1 MVALS
6 YLILDVFT
14 DQALTGNPLAVV
26 PYPLRELSDQEMQT
40 IAGEFNLSETVFIYP
55 PKDAANTAQ
64 LRIFTPT
71 QELPFA
77 GHPTIGAAIALG
89 LLEQRNLMSLDR
101 HSSIIFEEK
110 VGLIQVEMKL
120 QSENLGH
127 ATLRTARL
135 PEQGLSPASR
145 HQLAEALSLA
155 AEDLI
160 WDEQWQPAAYSCG
173 VPFLFIPLRSRALV
187 DEARINTGAWESYL
201 KNSWAS
207 SVFVFCLDA
216 VDPNHQVYGR
226 MFGPEKGIVEDPA
239 TGSAAAAFAGYLFA
253 KEQHQPSRKQ
263 WLVEQGYAMGRPSLL
278 EISIHSERGELQ
290 AVYVGGQAVL
300 VGEGQLLNLPF

>member
-26 PYPLRELSDQEMQT
+26 PYPQRELSDQQMQT

-55 PKDAANTAQ
+55 PKDNANTAQ

-89 LLEQRNLMSLDR
+89 LLEQRNLMSSDR
-101 HSSIIFEEK
+101 RSSIIFEEK
-110 VGLIQVEMKL
+110 VGPIEVEIKL
-120 QSENLGH
+120 HSESLGH

-135 PEQGLSPASR
+135 PEQGLSLASR
-145 HQLAEALSLA
+145 LQLAEALSLA
-155 AEDLI
+155 ADDLV
-160 WDEQWQPAAYSCG
+160 WDEVWQPAAYSCG
-173 VPFLFIPLRSRALV
+173 VPFLFIPLSSRALV
-187 DEARINTGAWESYL
+187 DEARINTGAWESFL

-239 TGSAAAAFAGYLFA
+239 AGSAAAAFAGYLFA
-253 KEQHQPSRKQ
+253 KEQHLPSRKQ

-278 EISIHSERGELQ
+278 EITIHSERGELQ

-300 VGEGQLLNLPF
+300 VGEGHLLNLPF

>member
-14 DQALTGNPLAVV
+14 DQPLTGNPLAVV
-26 PYPLRELSDQEMQT
+26 PYPQQELSDQQMQT

-55 PKDAANTAQ
+55 PKEAGNTAQ

-77 GHPTIGAAIALG
+77 GHPTIGAAVALG
-89 LLEQRNLMSLDR
+89 LLEQRNLLSLNRD
-101 HSSIIFEEK
+101 SSIIFEEK
-110 VGLIQVEMKL
+110 VGPIHVDLRL
-120 QSENLGH
+120 QSDYLGS

-135 PEQGLSPASR
+135 PEQGLSSASR

-155 AEDLI
+155 AEALI
-160 WDEQWQPAAYSCG
+160 WDEEWQPAAYSCG

-207 SVFVFCLDA
+207 SVFVFCLDT

-226 MFGPEKGIVEDPA
+226 MFGPEKGIIEDPA

-253 KEQHQPSRKQ
+253 KEPHQQGRKQ
-263 WLVEQGYAMGRPSLL
+263 WIIEQGFAMGRPSLL
-278 EISIHSERGELQ
+278 EITMHSEQGELKG
-290 AVYVGGQAVL
+290 VYVGGQAVL